1 MRQVTLEEL
10 GQVAANS
17 REELWAAAHS
27 AGLENPLVILHWTAG
42 HYGQY
47 FPDDYHV
54 QIDEDGEIYLSTPN
68 LAEVLAHTWHLNRGT
83 VGISLCCAC
92 FATTEDLGDEPPTDA
107 QIETMAQVIAVL
119 CANLWLTCDDPK
131 IVMTHGEAGDDSD
144 LYDDCDL
151 YGPQSD
157 ALERWDLEYLGTPE
171 SPEYN
176 PWATDGTRGGD
187 VLRRKAAK
195 YQRRCNAE
203 GRAL

>member
-17 REELWAAAHS
+17 REDLWAAAHS
-27 AGLENPLVILHWTAG
+27 AGLENPLIVLHWSAG

-54 QIDEDGEIYLSTPN
+54 QIDENGEIYLSVN
-68 LAEVLAHTWHLNRGT
+68 DLSEVLAHTWHLNRGT
-83 VGISLCCAC
+83 VGVSLCCAC

-119 CANLWLTCDDPK
+119 CSNLWLTIRSD
-131 IVMTHGEAGDDSD
+131 IVMTHGEAGDDSN
-144 LYDDCDL
+144 LYDDDDL
-151 YGPQSD
+151 YGPD
-157 ALERWDLEYLGTPE
+157 NDCERWDLQYLGTDE
-171 SPEYN
+171 SPYYTADHSD
-176 PWATDGTRGGD
+176 PITGGN
-187 VLRRKAAK
+187 VLRQKAAE
-195 YQRRCNAE
+195 YQTKWNRE